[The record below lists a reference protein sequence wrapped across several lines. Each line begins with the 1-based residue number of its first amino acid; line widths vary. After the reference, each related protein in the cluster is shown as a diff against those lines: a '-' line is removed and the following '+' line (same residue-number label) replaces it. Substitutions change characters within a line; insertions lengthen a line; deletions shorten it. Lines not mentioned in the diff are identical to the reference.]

1 MTKAPS
7 SPASTTHTAT
17 TLPLRNAS
25 YDSTKTVSDFTL
37 KHDILSNCK
46 VRGLMLMFVYLF
58 FVEQRNYSKVMEVI

>member
-46 VRGLMLMFVYLF
+46 VRDLMLLEYVYLF
-58 FVEQRNYSKVMEVI
+58 LLSREIIQK